1 MSDRNQRRT
10 ESDTTLLN
18 YFVKTIG
25 IQIGVVFAVMAL
37 LSIVFL
43 CYQSVF
49 FRQEQEQS
57 VPARN
62 EGAPPNDENTT
73 PVDVNIPGT
82 LNTVQSQYSF
92 KDIPISN
99 AHPDVWYD
107 DYTIWSNAKKRAIAK
122 YGGSEETERAVE
134 LALRWLNS
142 RQSADGAW
150 AMDSDNAKPSLNV
163 NGATGLALLPFL
175 AAGCL
180 DPTSGYK
187 DAVESGLDYLIQH
200 GKIGEDFNGVRY
212 CEPGE
217 PFYNHALA
225 ALALGEAAVKTGKS
239 EYYKAAGGALEYIA
253 FCQSPDSGVWD
264 SALSGQYD
272 NFINTTWSIEAIKAA
287 YRTSCD
293 SAFDAANKVRLFL
306 DSVQNASHDARSAS
320 DSITP
325 QTAQELLLRIY
336 FYRFDAISDLENSVE
351 RLCKIGPTNDSY
363 YNYITTQIAFHHGG
377 APWKDWNAAMREKL
391 INSQIQDGEES
402 GSWDFSN
409 EDLNPIADFPS
420 SSFIDTALSALTLEV
435 YYRYK
440 PLYHKREYGKGFPT
454 E

>member
-49 FRQEQEQS
+49 SRQEQQGQNASASDED
-57 VPARN
+57 A
-62 EGAPPNDENTT
+62 APVDENTT
-73 PVDVNIPGT
+73 PVNVPDT
-82 LNTVQSQYSF
+82 LNTVRSQYSF
-92 KDIPISN
+92 KEIYLSN
-99 AHPDVWYD
+99 THPDVWYD
-107 DYTIWSNAKKRAIAK
+107 DYTLWTNAKKRAIAK
-122 YGGSEETERAVE
+122 YGGAEETERAVQ

-150 AMDSDNAKPSLNV
+150 AINSDNAKPSLNV

-180 DPTSGYK
+180 DSTSEYK
-187 DAVESGLDYLIQH
+187 DVVESGLNYLVQH
-200 GKIGEDFNGVRY
+200 GKTGEDFNGVRY

-225 ALALGEAAVKTGKS
+225 ALALGETAVKTGKS
-239 EYYKAAGGALEYIA
+239 EYFKAAKGALEYIA

-272 NFINTTWSIEAIKAA
+272 NFINTTWSVEALKTA
-287 YRTSCD
+287 YRTSCN
-293 SAFDAANKVRLFL
+293 SAFVAASKARLFL
-306 DSVQNASHDARSAS
+306 DSVQKASKDACSH
-320 DSITP
+320 
-325 QTAQELLLRIY
+325 
-336 FYRFDAISDLENSVE
+336 
-351 RLCKIGPTNDSY
+351 
-363 YNYITTQIAFHHGG
+363 QI
-377 APWKDWNAAMREKL
+377 
-391 INSQIQDGEES
+391 
-402 GSWDFSN
+402 
-409 EDLNPIADFPS
+409 PS
-420 SSFIDTALSALTLEV
+420 
-435 YYRYK
+435 RPK
-440 PLYHKREYGKGFPT
+440 PLKNSFCECTSIGSTLFLTWKT
-454 E
+454 A